1 MYKSIFHE
9 RLSTALRARN
19 MRQIEL
25 AERTGLNKS
34 QINEYVSGKCRPKQ
48 DKLYLI
54 AVALNVSPMWL
65 MGFDVPMDKNATNLK
80 QQVIS
85 KINSFFIVKRYFSF
99 YGISSL
105 IRKFWN
111 FYLNTTSSRG
121 FIIKNSINQNSFCF
135 HLFIRKT

>member
-85 KINSFFIVKRYFSF
+85 KINSLTEDELEK
-99 YGISSL
+99 L
-105 IRKFWN
+105 
-111 FYLNTTSSRG
+111 LNMIEAV
-121 FIIKNSINQNSFCF
+121 FPEKN
-135 HLFIRKT
+135 